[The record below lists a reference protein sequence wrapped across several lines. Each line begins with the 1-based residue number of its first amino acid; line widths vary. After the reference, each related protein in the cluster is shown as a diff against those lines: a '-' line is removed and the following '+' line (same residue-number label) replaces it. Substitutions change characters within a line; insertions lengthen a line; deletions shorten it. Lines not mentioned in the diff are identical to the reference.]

1 MQIYDSKDA
10 IAKARREGAI
20 SVSLPGF
27 RVFAFP
33 LRERSLFETDNIYV
47 HVGSEKFT
55 INTWDIKLS
64 KDNKRHEQINIDN
77 LSTFDKI
84 RFESIIS
91 MVIK

>member
-47 HVGSEKFT
+47 HVGSLTLE
-55 INTWDIKLS
+55 I
-64 KDNKRHEQINIDN
+64 
-77 LSTFDKI
+77 
-84 RFESIIS
+84 
-91 MVIK
+91 

>member
-47 HVGSEKFT
+47 HVGS

>member
-20 SVSLPGF
+20 SVSLPGV

-33 LRERSLFETDNIYV
+33 LRERSLFETDNIYA
-47 HVGSEKFT
+47 ERFT